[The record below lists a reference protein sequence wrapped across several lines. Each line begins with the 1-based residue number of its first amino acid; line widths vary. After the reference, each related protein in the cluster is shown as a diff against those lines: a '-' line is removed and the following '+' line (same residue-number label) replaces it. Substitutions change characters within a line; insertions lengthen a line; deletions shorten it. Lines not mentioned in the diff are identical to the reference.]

1 MNLKKLRKE
10 KGLKIKDL
18 ALLTGIDRNKISRIE
33 KDIDS
38 ARFCDLV
45 KILSVLNYELRILIK

>member
-38 ARFCDLV
+38 ARICDLV